1 MPRFILITVAVVAL
15 GASCRRSS
23 EPNATPAAQTAGPP
37 TVTIWISKPG
47 TIELDGHVVA
57 LSDVAAALDKLPKDT
72 GQVIFGQDMPGAQPT
87 PNVIE
92 VLKMISERG
101 LTFRSAH
108 DRSFKEL
115 APDHHYDKNAPGGP

>member
-1 MPRFILITVAVVAL
+1 MTRSILIAVALVAL

-23 EPNATPAAQTAGPP
+23 ETTAAPTAQPAGPP
-37 TVTIWISKPG
+37 TVRIWISKPG
-47 TIELDGHVVA
+47 TIELDGRA
-57 LSDVAAALDKLPKDT
+57 AGLADVAKALDALPKDN
-72 GQVIFGQDMPGAQPT
+72 GQVIFGQDMPGAEPT
-87 PNVIE
+87 PNVVE

-115 APDHHYDKNAPGGP
+115 APDHHYDKN